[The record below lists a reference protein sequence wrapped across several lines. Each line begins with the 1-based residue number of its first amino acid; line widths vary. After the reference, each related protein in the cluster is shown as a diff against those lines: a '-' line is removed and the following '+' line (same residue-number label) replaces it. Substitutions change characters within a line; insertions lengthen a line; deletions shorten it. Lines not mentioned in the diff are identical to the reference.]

1 LNCGDIELMRPLQL
15 VWFLMACWWAVTAGA
30 AVGPASPQLRC
41 GWFENPTPGNAW
53 LIDREGEWV
62 VSLQGWHQAVGD
74 WPTFKSWRWVRTNG
88 NYGYGCTCM
97 RVLIDPNS
105 FTITKILSS
114 SSRSLATCRRDGAL
128 KEPTPG

>member
-1 LNCGDIELMRPLQL
+1 MRLTYL
-15 VWFLMACWWAVTAGA
+15 VLTLSAGYAAANAMAGA
-30 AVGPASPQLRC
+30 APTPLPAQLRC
-41 GWFENPTPGNAW
+41 GWFENPTPANAW

-62 VSLQGWHQAVGD
+62 IGLQGWHQAEGD
-74 WPTFKSWRWVRTNG
+74 WPTFKPWRWVRTNG

-97 RVLIDPNS
+97 RVLADPSS

-114 SSRSLATCRRDGAL
+114 SSRSLATCRKDAAL